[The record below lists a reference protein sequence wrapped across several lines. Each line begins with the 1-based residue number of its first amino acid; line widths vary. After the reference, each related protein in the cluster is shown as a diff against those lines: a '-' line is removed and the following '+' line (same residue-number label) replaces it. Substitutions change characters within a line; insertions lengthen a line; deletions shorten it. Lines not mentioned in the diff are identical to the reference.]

1 MYTTEQEVEDFIE
14 EYGRSRVVISTTVR
28 ATLNRAIEFEYKFN
42 KPFHEFTADEAL
54 KMYQSVHAISIVSL
68 QNMNLVLKN
77 AARLIRY
84 KNGKAVDNVYEKITK
99 DLLEMAV
106 DKEKRKSV
114 VLSKDDVKELMVQLL
129 NWTDKAIIFL
139 LFEGVDGYL
148 LDQLTFMKW
157 EQVSR
162 NDLKIYLRNGEA
174 INITEPEYEMLKRG
188 FEEDEL
194 VSYGSTARISK
205 VRSVGLYKV
214 RFNSVSDN
222 SNPNDSSDISRR
234 YRFITR
240 RLTLVAKDLGVKL
253 SPSILQTS
261 GLLWYVQRG
270 MEEMDMNFREFTAT
284 EECFKI
290 AKRYG
295 IRSALY
301 TQIIRDKL
309 GQYFS

>member
-14 EYGRSRVVISTTVR
+14 EYSRSRVVISTTIR
-28 ATLNRAIEFEYKFN
+28 ATLNRAIEFECKFN
-42 KPFHEFTADEAL
+42 KPFHLFTTDEAL

-77 AARLIRY
+77 AARWIRY
-84 KNGKAVDNVYEKITK
+84 KNGGTVDSVYEKITK

-114 VLSKDDVKELMVQLL
+114 VLNKDDVKELSDQLL
-129 NWTDKAIIFL
+129 NWTDRAIIFL

-148 LDQLTFMKW
+148 LDQLTFMRW

-162 NDLKIYLRNGEA
+162 NDLKVYLRNGE
-174 INITEPEYEMLKRG
+174 IIDITEPEYDMLKRG

-194 VSYGSTARISK
+194 TSYGSTARTAK
-205 VRSVGLYKV
+205 VRSSGLYKI
-214 RFNSVSDN
+214 RFNSLSDN
-222 SNPNDSSDISRR
+222 SNPNDSADISRR
-234 YRFITR
+234 YRFVTR

-261 GLLWYVQRG
+261 GLLWYVKQG
-270 MEEMDMNFREFTAT
+270 MEEADMNFREFTTT

-301 TQIIRDKL
+301 TQIVRDKL
-309 GQYFS
+309 GQYFE

>member
-14 EYGRSRVVISTTVR
+14 EYSRSRVVISTTIR

-42 KPFHEFTADEAL
+42 KPFHLFTTDEAL
-54 KMYQSVHAISIVSL
+54 KMYQTVHAISIVSL

-77 AARLIRY
+77 AARWIRY
-84 KNGKAVDNVYEKITK
+84 KNGETVDSVYEKITK

-114 VLSKDDVKELMVQLL
+114 VLSKDDVKELMDQLL
-129 NWTDKAIIFL
+129 NWVDKAIIFL

-157 EQVSR
+157 EQISH
-162 NDLKIYLRNGEA
+162 NDLKIYLRNGET
-174 INITEPEYEMLKRG
+174 IDITESEYEMLKRG

-194 VSYGSTARISK
+194 ISYGSTARVAR
-205 VRSVGLYKV
+205 VRSSGLYKI
-214 RFNSVSDN
+214 RFNSLSDN
-222 SNPNDSSDISRR
+222 NNPNDSADISRR

-261 GLLWYVQRG
+261 GLLWYVKQG
-270 MEEMDMNFREFTAT
+270 MKEADMNFREFTTT